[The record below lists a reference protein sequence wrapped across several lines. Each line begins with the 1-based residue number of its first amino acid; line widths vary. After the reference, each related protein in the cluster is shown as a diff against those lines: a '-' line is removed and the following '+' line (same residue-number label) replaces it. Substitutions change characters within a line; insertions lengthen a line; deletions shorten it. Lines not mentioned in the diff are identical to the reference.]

1 MKCAYK
7 ALDYVGLI
15 SDIVGSSLIIDWE
28 SALTLP
34 TKRASVLQHNP
45 KGNYWFC
52 VGKRTQ

>member
-1 MKCAYK
+1 MMSSTVATVPVIAY
-7 ALDYVGLI
+7 
-15 SDIVGSSLIIDWE
+15 IVRSSLIIDWE